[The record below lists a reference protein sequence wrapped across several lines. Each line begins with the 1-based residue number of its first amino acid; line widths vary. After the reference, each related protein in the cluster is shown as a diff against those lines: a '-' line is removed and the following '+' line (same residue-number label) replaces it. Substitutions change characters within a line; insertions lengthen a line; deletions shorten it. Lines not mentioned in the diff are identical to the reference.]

1 MKKKLIKY
9 MLIIV
14 GVLSLGLG
22 TIGIILPLLPT
33 TPFLLLSAFCFMKS
47 SVRLHDWLIGHKI
60 LGRYIY
66 NYITYHAIP
75 KKTKVISI
83 LLLWLSL
90 TVSILLVQKALVT
103 IILIIIGLAVS
114 VHLLTLKSLES
125 KELYSQPTD
134 LYSENSNDD

>member
-1 MKKKLIKY
+1 
-9 MLIIV
+9 
-14 GVLSLGLG
+14 
-22 TIGIILPLLPT
+22 
-33 TPFLLLSAFCFMKS
+33 LLSAFCFMKS
-47 SVRLHDWLIGHKI
+47 SARLHDWLIGHKI

-90 TVSILLVQKALVT
+90 TISILLVQKTLVT

-125 KELYSQPTD
+125 RELSQLPRD
-134 LYSENSNDD
+134 QYPENSNGE